1 MTRKLTC
8 LTFALILLSANSF
21 TEEIDEI
28 VVLEKKLSSLSGWS
42 NNQSI
47 SAINQ
52 EELEKLDA
60 QHPKQILEDHQEFGL
75 AEVPDKNI

>member
-21 TEEIDEI
+21 AEEIDEI

-42 NNQSI
+42 NNCLLYTSP
-47 SAINQ
+47 SPR
-52 EELEKLDA
+52 D
-60 QHPKQILEDHQEFGL
+60 
-75 AEVPDKNI
+75 